1 MRVKDIMKTDPV
13 ILRLD
18 DKVEDIFEVFKKYDI
33 GSVIIVEEKKPF
45 QIITLRDLARICY
58 LNLYRSY
65 IADVLKALNKNKDSL
80 LTVYYNKS
88 FFDALNLMNKFKIS
102 HLPAVDKRKRLV
114 GILSIRD
121 IAKKF
126 PDILYI
132 DPLTKVN
139 NRAYLNL
146 LRHRLNKVD
155 GSVVFLIIDI
165 DNFKEINDKFSHV
178 VGDKVLQKLGKV
190 LRSNVKVTDEVIRY
204 GGEEFLLIAYRCDLE
219 GAKKLGERL
228 RKKIEKIK
236 VRDLPGV
243 KITVSI
249 GISLYDKN
257 KNVLEVIEQADK
269 AMYEAKKLGKNRV
282 CIYSEE
288 KPIS

>member
-13 ILRLD
+13 TLRLD
-18 DKVEDIFEVFKKYDI
+18 NKVEDIFEVFKKHDI
-33 GSVIIVEEKKPF
+33 GSVIIVEGKKPF

-58 LNLYRSY
+58 LNLYRSSVS
-65 IADVLKALNKNKDSL
+65 DVLKALNKNKDSL

-132 DPLTKVN
+132 DPLTNVN

-155 GSVVFLIIDI
+155 GFVSFLIVDI
-165 DNFKEINDKFSHV
+165 DNFKKINDDFGHV
-178 VGDKVLQKLGKV
+178 LGDKVLQKLGKI

-204 GGEEFLLIAYRCDLE
+204 GGEEFLIIAYRCDLK

-228 RKKIEKIK
+228 RKRVEKIK
-236 VRDLPGV
+236 VKDLPRV
-243 KITVSI
+243 RITVSI

>member
-13 ILRLD
+13 TLRLD
-18 DKVEDIFEVFKKYDI
+18 NKVEDIFEVFKKHDI

-58 LNLYRSY
+58 LNLYRSSVS
-65 IADVLKALNKNKDSL
+65 DVLKALNKNKDSL

-132 DPLTKVN
+132 DPLTNVN

-155 GSVVFLIIDI
+155 GFVSFLIVDI
-165 DNFKEINDKFSHV
+165 DNFKKINDDFGHV
-178 VGDKVLQKLGKV
+178 LGDKVLQKLGKT

-204 GGEEFLLIAYRCDLE
+204 GGEEFLIIAYRCDLKD
-219 GAKKLGERL
+219 AKKLGERL

-282 CIYSEE
+282 CIYS
-288 KPIS
+288 